1 MKTKLTTIIFAVA
14 VLALPLLAIAD
25 EIQTLDKAM
34 ADARVELKRD
44 FVRRQKMQERMSSN
58 FQHQHGRMLAL
69 IKKCN
74 ELSVMLYLQKKEY
87 TFDLSYALQQVTDE
101 YEDFN
106 KKRTPYDRIVADMDL
121 EIDRYARLLE
131 SMRRLPPA
139 LDSSAVAYPD
149 DSLRF
154 HNDSLEHHIQ
164 AAETTLEE
172 DVEAAVD
179 SLLPVRE
186 ITPFFLSKQGQTD
199 RDTSMYYASEILRM
213 YVESKVQMVADSTHY
228 QEAYLRL
235 KESYDYAKARYMLLQ
250 KEIFR
255 DGQFAVWEI
264 LARPQFFKRMAQNA
278 LTRRETDLHMTAPLW
293 TFFWL
298 LLAIAGALAVRF
310 KKIKVR
316 KTIRLLLPTVVLTLV
331 VIFCRI
337 TFMPNILMNLLFP
350 IVMTLGFIWQ
360 ALACG
365 FNLGKVDK
373 ENRGMGLMSLLVM
386 GAAAL
391 AAIFGYIFIALMI
404 VTWWYFQL
412 AAVLALLAVSH
423 LMGLYKEKRL
433 TKRIASFQD
442 NISYVTGAAKKS
454 LMFGATW
461 FYDLLRDVFIP
472 VLILV
477 SIPLC
482 IRYSLDIFDFT
493 DLFQTFYNTP
503 FFQVLDPT
511 TGAVSFRLSV
521 SNIVLLVALFFV
533 FQYLNKVVQTLWQYL
548 KFVTYLAKTGQQTV
562 QSNDVNLSL
571 GKSVISVIVWFT
583 YITVI
588 VLLLKIPTGSL
599 GLVAGGLSAGI
610 GLAMKDILNN
620 FIYGMQL
627 MSGRLRVGDWIE
639 CDGIRGKVT
648 DINYQTTQI
657 ETISGTLVAFLNANL
672 FGKSFQNLTRNNEY
686 EFTKVTVG
694 VAYGVDIEKV
704 RTVLTEAL
712 EVLKTKDKYGRPI
725 VEPKFGINIRFGDFG
740 DSSVEIAVK
749 QFVLV
754 PERGLFIDR
763 EKEII
768 YKALN
773 DAGITIPFPQCDV
786 HLIKDE

>member
-1 MKTKLTTIIFAVA
+1 MKKKLTTILFAVA

-172 DVEAAVD
+172 DLEAAVD
-179 SLLPVRE
+179 SILPVRE
-186 ITPFFLSKQGQTD
+186 ITPFFLSRQGQTD

-213 YVESKVQMVADSTHY
+213 YVESKSQMVADSTHY

-264 LARPQFFKRMAQNA
+264 LARPQFFKKMAQNA
-278 LTRRETDLHMTAPLW
+278 LTRRETGLHMTEPLW

-316 KTIRLLLPTVVLTLV
+316 KTVRLLLPTVVLTLV

-386 GAAAL
+386 GAADL

-423 LMGLYKEKRL
+423 LMGIYKERRL

-548 KFVTYLAKTGQQTV
+548 KFVTYLAKTGQKTV

-712 EVLKTKDKYGRPI
+712 EVLKTKDKYGRAI

>member
-350 IVMTLGFIWQ
+350 IVMTVGFIWQ

-423 LMGLYKEKRL
+423 LMGIYKERRL

-548 KFVTYLAKTGQQTV
+548 KFVTYLAKTGQSTV

-694 VAYGVDIEKV
+694 VAYGVDIDKV

>member
-1 MKTKLTTIIFAVA
+1 MKKKLTTILFAVA

-316 KTIRLLLPTVVLTLV
+316 KTVRLLLPTVVLTLV

-350 IVMTLGFIWQ
+350 VVMTVGFIWQ

>member
-1 MKTKLTTIIFAVA
+1 MKHTLTTILFTAAVMVLPVLAVA
-14 VLALPLLAIAD
+14 DDV
-25 EIQTLDKAM
+25 QTLDKAM

-58 FQHQHGRMLAL
+58 FQHQHGRMLSL

-74 ELSVMLYLQKKEY
+74 EMSVMLYLQKKEY

-106 KKRTPYDRIVADMDL
+106 RKRTPYDRIVADMDL

-164 AAETTLEE
+164 AAETSLEE
-172 DVEAAVD
+172 DVEAVAD
-179 SLLPVRE
+179 TLLPLRE
-186 ITPFFLSKQGQTD
+186 VTPFFLSKTGRTD

-213 YVESKVQMVADSTHY
+213 YVESKDLMVADSTHY

-255 DGQFAVWEI
+255 DGQAALWDI
-264 LARPQFFKRMAQNA
+264 LARPEFYKRMAQNA
-278 LTRRETDLHMTAPLW
+278 LTRRETGLHMTAPLW

-298 LLAIAGALAVRF
+298 LLAIAAALAVRF

-316 KTIRLLLPTVVLTLV
+316 KTIRLLLPTVVVTLV

-350 IVMTLGFIWQ
+350 IVMTAGFIWQ
-360 ALACG
+360 AVACG

-386 GAAAL
+386 GAAAV

-423 LMGLYKEKRL
+423 LMGIYKEKRL
-433 TKRIASFQD
+433 TKRIARFQD
-442 NISYVTGAAKKS
+442 NITYVTGAAKKS

-461 FYDLLRDVFIP
+461 FYDLLRDVAVP

-503 FFQVLDPT
+503 FFQVIDPT
-511 TGAVSFRLSV
+511 TATVSFRLSV
-521 SNIVLLVALFFV
+521 SNIVLLVALFFA
-533 FQYLNKVVQTLWQYL
+533 FQYINKVIQTLWQYL
-548 KFVTYLAKTGQQTV
+548 KFVTYLAKTGQSTV

-571 GKSVISVIVWFT
+571 GKSIISVIVWFT
-583 YITVI
+583 YVTVI

-768 YKALN
+768 YNALN
-773 DAGITIPFPQCDV
+773 EAGITIPFPQCDV
-786 HLIKDE
+786 HLLKDE

>member
-1 MKTKLTTIIFAVA
+1 MTKKLTTILFAVA
-14 VLALPLLAIAD
+14 VLALPIFAIAD

-121 EIDRYARLLE
+121 DIDRYARLLE

-172 DVEAAVD
+172 DLEAAVD
-179 SLLPVRE
+179 SILPVRE
-186 ITPFFLSKQGQTD
+186 IRPFFLSEQGQTD

-213 YVESKVQMVADSTHY
+213 YVESKSQMVADSTHY

-235 KESYDYAKARYMLLQ
+235 KESYDYAKARYVLLQ

-264 LARPQFFKRMAQNA
+264 LARPQFFKKIAQNA
-278 LTRRETDLHMTAPLW
+278 LTRRETGLHMTEPLW

-316 KTIRLLLPTVVLTLV
+316 KTVRLLLPTVVLTLV

-350 IVMTLGFIWQ
+350 IVMTVGFIWQ

-423 LMGLYKEKRL
+423 LMGIYKERRL

-521 SNIVLLVALFFV
+521 SNIVLLLALFFV

-548 KFVTYLAKTGQQTV
+548 KFVTYLAKTGQKTV

-712 EVLKTKDKYGRPI
+712 EVLKTKDKYGRAI

-773 DAGITIPFPQCDV
+773 DAGIAIPFPQCDV

>member
-1 MKTKLTTIIFAVA
+1 MKKKLTTILFAVA

-213 YVESKVQMVADSTHY
+213 YVESKSQMVADSTHY

-250 KEIFR
+250 KEIFS

-264 LARPQFFKRMAQNA
+264 LARPQFFKKMAQNA

-316 KTIRLLLPTVVLTLV
+316 KTVRLLLPTVVLTLV

-423 LMGLYKEKRL
+423 LMGIYKEKRL

-548 KFVTYLAKTGQQTV
+548 KFVTYLAKTGQSTV

-712 EVLKTKDKYGRPI
+712 EVLKTKDKYGRAI

>member
-548 KFVTYLAKTGQQTV
+548 KFVSYLAKTGQQTV

-639 CDGIRGKVT
+639 CDGISGKVT

-740 DSSVEIAVK
+740 DSAVEIAVK

-768 YKALN
+768 
-773 DAGITIPFPQCDV
+773 
-786 HLIKDE
+786 

>member
-1 MKTKLTTIIFAVA
+1 MKTKLTTILFAVA

-25 EIQTLDKAM
+25 EVQTLDKAM

-58 FQHQHGRMLAL
+58 FQHQHGRMLSL

-186 ITPFFLSKQGQTD
+186 ITPFFLSRQGQTD

-213 YVESKVQMVADSTHY
+213 YVESKSQMVADSTHY

-250 KEIFR
+250 KEIFS

-264 LARPQFFKRMAQNA
+264 LARPQFFKKMAQNA

-316 KTIRLLLPTVVLTLV
+316 KTVRLLLPTVVLTLV

-423 LMGLYKEKRL
+423 LMGIYKERRL

-548 KFVTYLAKTGQQTV
+548 KFVTYLAKTGQKTV

-639 CDGIRGKVT
+639 CDGVRGKVT

-712 EVLKTKDKYGRPI
+712 EVLKTKDKYGRAI

>member
-235 KESYDYAKARYMLLQ
+235 KESYDNAKARYMLLQ

-264 LARPQFFKRMAQNA
+264 LARPQFFKKMAQNA

>member
-1 MKTKLTTIIFAVA
+1 MKKKLTTILFAVA

-58 FQHQHGRMLAL
+58 FQHQHGRMLSL

-172 DVEAAVD
+172 DLEAAVD
-179 SLLPVRE
+179 SILPVRE
-186 ITPFFLSKQGQTD
+186 ITPFFLSRQGQTD

-213 YVESKVQMVADSTHY
+213 YVESKSQMVADSTHY

-264 LARPQFFKRMAQNA
+264 LARPQFFKKMAQNA

-316 KTIRLLLPTVVLTLV
+316 KTVRLLLPTVVLTLV

-386 GAAAL
+386 GAADL

-423 LMGLYKEKRL
+423 LMGIYKERRL

-712 EVLKTKDKYGRPI
+712 EVLKTKDKYGRAI

>member
-1 MKTKLTTIIFAVA
+1 MKKKLTTILFAVA

-316 KTIRLLLPTVVLTLV
+316 KTVRLLLPTVVLTLV

-350 IVMTLGFIWQ
+350 VVMTVGFIWQ

-391 AAIFGYIFIALMI
+391 AAILGYIFIALMI

>member
-1 MKTKLTTIIFAVA
+1 MKKKLTTILFAVA

>member
-1 MKTKLTTIIFAVA
+1 MKTKLTTILFAVIL
-14 VLALPLLAIAD
+14 LALPVLAVTEDQA
-25 EIQTLDKAM
+25 TLDKAM

-44 FVRRQKMQERMSSN
+44 YVRRQRMQERMSSN
-58 FQHQHGRMLAL
+58 FEHQHGRMLSL

-101 YEDFN
+101 YQDFN

-121 EIDRYARLLE
+121 EIDRYARLIE

-139 LDSSAVAYPD
+139 LDSAVVAFPD

-154 HNDSLEHHIQ
+154 HNDSLENHIK
-164 AAETTLEE
+164 AATTSLEE
-172 DVEAAVD
+172 DLETLADTVTVEG
-179 SLLPVRE
+179 S
-186 ITPFFLSKQGQTD
+186 PFFLSRQGQTD

-213 YVESKVQMVADSTHY
+213 YVDMKATMVADSTHY

-235 KESYDYAKARYMLLQ
+235 KESYDYAKDRYMLLQ
-250 KEIFR
+250 REIFR
-255 DGQFAVWEI
+255 DGQAAVWDI
-264 LARPQFFKRMAQNA
+264 AARPQFYKRMAQNA
-278 LTRRETDLHMTAPLW
+278 LTRRETDLHMTTPLW

-298 LLAIAGALAVRF
+298 LLAIAAALMVRIR
-310 KKIKVR
+310 KINVR
-316 KTIRLLLPTVVLTLV
+316 KAVWLLLPTVVVTLV

-350 IVMTLGFIWQ
+350 IVMTAGFIWQ
-360 ALACG
+360 ALACTVN
-365 FNLGKVDK
+365 FKKVDK
-373 ENRGMGLMSLLVM
+373 ENRSMGLVSLLVM
-386 GAAAL
+386 AASAL

-423 LMGLYKEKRL
+423 LMGIYKEKRL
-433 TKRIASFQD
+433 TKRIARFQQ
-442 NISYVTGAAKKS
+442 NITFVTGTAKKS

-461 FYDLLRDVFIP
+461 FYDLLRDVVVP

-482 IRYSLDIFDFT
+482 VRYSLDIFDFD

-503 FFQVLDPT
+503 FFQVIDPAT
-511 TGAVSFRLSV
+511 TKVFFRLSV
-521 SNIVLLVALFFV
+521 SNIVLLVALYFV
-533 FQYLNKVVQTLWQYL
+533 FNYINKFVQTLWQYL
-548 KFVTYLAKTGQQTV
+548 KFITFLAKTGQNTV
-562 QSNDVNLSL
+562 QANEINLSL
-571 GKSVISVIVWFT
+571 GKSIISVIVWFT

-588 VLLLKIPTGSL
+588 VLLLRIPTGSL

-620 FIYGMQL
+620 FIYGIQL

-657 ETISGTLVAFLNANL
+657 ETVSGTLVAFLNANL

-704 RTVLTEAL
+704 RKVLLEAL
-712 EVLKTKDKYGRPI
+712 EQLKTKDKYGREI
-725 VEPKFGINIRFGDFG
+725 IEPKFGINIRFGDFG

-754 PERGLFIDR
+754 PERGGFIDK

-773 DAGITIPFPQCDV
+773 AAGITIPFPQCDV

>member
-264 LARPQFFKRMAQNA
+264 LARPQFFKKMAQNA

-350 IVMTLGFIWQ
+350 IVMTVGFIWQ

-740 DSSVEIAVK
+740 DSAVEIAVK

-773 DAGITIPFPQCDV
+773 EAGITIPFPQCDV

>member
-264 LARPQFFKRMAQNA
+264 LARPQFFKKMAQNA

-350 IVMTLGFIWQ
+350 IVMTVGFIWQ

-391 AAIFGYIFIALMI
+391 AAILGYIFIALMI

-548 KFVTYLAKTGQQTV
+548 KFVTYLAKTGQSTV

-694 VAYGVDIEKV
+694 VAYGVDIDKV

>member
-264 LARPQFFKRMAQNA
+264 LARPQFFKKMAQNA

-350 IVMTLGFIWQ
+350 IVMTVGFIWQ

-548 KFVTYLAKTGQQTV
+548 KFVTYLAKTGQSTV

>member
-1 MKTKLTTIIFAVA
+1 MKKKLTTILFAVA

-25 EIQTLDKAM
+25 EVQTLDKAM

-44 FVRRQKMQERMSSN
+44 FVRRQRMQERMSSN
-58 FQHQHGRMLAL
+58 FQHQHGRMLSL

-264 LARPQFFKRMAQNA
+264 LARPQFFKKMAQNA

-712 EVLKTKDKYGRPI
+712 EVLKTKDKYGRAI

>member
-264 LARPQFFKRMAQNA
+264 LARPQFFKKMAQNA

-350 IVMTLGFIWQ
+350 IVMTVGFIWQ

-391 AAIFGYIFIALMI
+391 AAILGYIFIALMI

-423 LMGLYKEKRL
+423 LMGIYKERRL

-493 DLFQTFYNTP
+493 DLFQAFYNTP

-548 KFVTYLAKTGQQTV
+548 KFVTYLAKTGQSTV

>member
-548 KFVTYLAKTGQQTV
+548 KFVTYLAKTGQSTV

>member
-264 LARPQFFKRMAQNA
+264 LARPQFFKKMAQNA

-350 IVMTLGFIWQ
+350 IVMTVGFIWQ

-391 AAIFGYIFIALMI
+391 AAILGYIFIALMI

>member
-1 MKTKLTTIIFAVA
+1 MKHSLTTFLFAVA
-14 VLALPLLAIAD
+14 VLALPMLAIAD
-25 EIQTLDKAM
+25 DVQTLDKAM

-58 FQHQHGRMLAL
+58 FEHQHGRMLSL

-154 HNDSLEHHIQ
+154 HNDSLESHIK
-164 AAETTLEE
+164 AAESTLEE
-172 DVEAAVD
+172 AVEAAAD
-179 SLLPVRE
+179 TLLPVRE
-186 ITPFFLSKQGQTD
+186 ITPFFLSDQGRTD

-213 YVESKVQMVADSTHY
+213 YVESKNLMVADSTHY

-235 KESYDYAKARYMLLQ
+235 KESYDYAKARYVLLQ

-255 DGQFAVWEI
+255 DGQAAVWEI
-264 LARPQFFKRMAQNA
+264 LARPQFYKRMAQNA
-278 LTRRETDLHMTAPLW
+278 LTRRETNLHMTGPLW

-298 LLAIAGALAVRF
+298 LLAIAAALAVRF

-316 KTIRLLLPTVVLTLV
+316 KTVRLLLPTVVVTLV

-350 IVMTLGFIWQ
+350 VVMTVGFIWQ
-360 ALACG
+360 AIACG

-386 GAAAL
+386 AAAAL
-391 AAIFGYIFIALMI
+391 AAILGYIFIALMI

-423 LMGLYKEKRL
+423 LMGIYKEKRL

-442 NISYVTGAAKKS
+442 NITYVTGAAKKS

-461 FYDLLRDVFIP
+461 FYDLLRDVAVP

-503 FFQVLDPT
+503 FFQVIDPT
-511 TGAVSFRLSV
+511 TGNVSFRLSV

-548 KFVTYLAKTGQQTV
+548 KFVTYLAKTGQSTV
-562 QSNDVNLSL
+562 QTNDVNLSL

-672 FGKSFQNLTRNNEY
+672 FGKSFQNLTRNNDY

-704 RTVLTEAL
+704 RKVLTEAL
-712 EVLKTKDKYGRPI
+712 EELKTKDKYGRAI

-763 EKEII
+763 EKELI

-773 DAGITIPFPQCDV
+773 NAGITIPFPQCDV

>member
-1 MKTKLTTIIFAVA
+1 MKKKLTTILFAVA

-58 FQHQHGRMLAL
+58 FQHQHGRMLSL

-172 DVEAAVD
+172 DLEAAVD
-179 SLLPVRE
+179 SILPVRE
-186 ITPFFLSKQGQTD
+186 ITPFFLSRQGQTD

-213 YVESKVQMVADSTHY
+213 YVESKSQMVADSTHY

-264 LARPQFFKRMAQNA
+264 LARPQFFKKMAQNA

-316 KTIRLLLPTVVLTLV
+316 KTVRLLLPTVVLTLV

-386 GAAAL
+386 GAADL

-423 LMGLYKEKRL
+423 LMGIYKERRL

-548 KFVTYLAKTGQQTV
+548 KFVTYLAKTGQKTV

-712 EVLKTKDKYGRPI
+712 EVLKTKDKYGRAI

-754 PERGLFIDR
+754 PERSLFIDR

>member
-1 MKTKLTTIIFAVA
+1 MKKKLTTILFAVA

-264 LARPQFFKRMAQNA
+264 LARPQFFKKMAQNA

-350 IVMTLGFIWQ
+350 IVMTVGFIWQ

-423 LMGLYKEKRL
+423 LMGIYKEKRL

-503 FFQVLDPT
+503 FFQVLDPG

-548 KFVTYLAKTGQQTV
+548 KFVTYLAKTGQKTV

>member
-1 MKTKLTTIIFAVA
+1 MTKKLTTILFAVA
-14 VLALPLLAIAD
+14 VLALPIFAIAD

-172 DVEAAVD
+172 DLEAAVD
-179 SLLPVRE
+179 SILPVSE
-186 ITPFFLSKQGQTD
+186 ITPFFLSPQGQTD

-213 YVESKVQMVADSTHY
+213 YVESKSQMVADSTHY

-235 KESYDYAKARYMLLQ
+235 KESYDYAKARYVLLQ

-264 LARPQFFKRMAQNA
+264 LARPQFFKKIAQNA
-278 LTRRETDLHMTAPLW
+278 LTRRETGLHMTEPLW

-316 KTIRLLLPTVVLTLV
+316 KTVRLLLPTVVLTLV

-350 IVMTLGFIWQ
+350 IVMTVGFIWQ

-423 LMGLYKEKRL
+423 LMGIYKERRL

-521 SNIVLLVALFFV
+521 SNIVLLLALFFV

-548 KFVTYLAKTGQQTV
+548 KFVTYLAKTGQKTV

-694 VAYGVDIEKV
+694 VAYGTDIDKV
-704 RTVLTEAL
+704 RSILEEAL
-712 EVLKTKDKYGRPI
+712 APLRTKDKYGRDI
-725 VEPKFGINIRFGDFG
+725 IDPKFGINIRFGEFG
-740 DSSVEIAVK
+740 DSAVEIAVK

-754 PERGLFIDR
+754 PERAGLIDK
-763 EKEII
+763 EKEVI
-768 YKALN
+768 YNALN
-773 DAGITIPFPQCDV
+773 EAGITIPFPQCDV

>member
-1 MKTKLTTIIFAVA
+1 MKKKLTTILFAVA

-58 FQHQHGRMLAL
+58 FQHQHGRMLSL

-172 DVEAAVD
+172 DLEAAVD
-179 SLLPVRE
+179 SILPVRE
-186 ITPFFLSKQGQTD
+186 ITPFFLSRQGQTD

-213 YVESKVQMVADSTHY
+213 YVESKSQMVADSTHY

-250 KEIFR
+250 KEIFS

-264 LARPQFFKRMAQNA
+264 LARPQFFKKMAQNA

-316 KTIRLLLPTVVLTLV
+316 KTVRLLLPTVVLTLV

-386 GAAAL
+386 GAADL

-423 LMGLYKEKRL
+423 LMGIYKERRL

-548 KFVTYLAKTGQQTV
+548 KFVTYLAKTGQKTV

-712 EVLKTKDKYGRPI
+712 EVLKTKDKYGRAI

>member
-1 MKTKLTTIIFAVA
+1 MKTKLTTILFAVA

-25 EIQTLDKAM
+25 DIQTLDKAM

-179 SLLPVRE
+179 SLLPERE
-186 ITPFFLSKQGQTD
+186 ITPFFLSRQGQTD

-213 YVESKVQMVADSTHY
+213 YVESKNQMVADSTHY

-235 KESYDYAKARYMLLQ
+235 KESYDYAKARYVLLQ

-255 DGQFAVWEI
+255 DGQFAVWDI
-264 LARPQFFKRMAQNA
+264 FARPQFFKKMAQNA
-278 LTRRETDLHMTAPLW
+278 LTRRETGLHMTAPLW

-298 LLAIAGALAVRF
+298 LLAIAAALAVRF

-316 KTIRLLLPTVVLTLV
+316 KTVRLLLPTVVLTLV

-350 IVMTLGFIWQ
+350 VVMTVGFIWQ

-386 GAAAL
+386 GASAL
-391 AAIFGYIFIALMI
+391 AAILGYIFIALMI

-423 LMGLYKEKRL
+423 LMGIYKEKRL
-433 TKRIASFQD
+433 AKRIASFQD

-548 KFVTYLAKTGQQTV
+548 KFVTYLAKTGQSTV

-712 EVLKTKDKYGRPI
+712 EELKTKDKYGRAI

-773 DAGITIPFPQCDV
+773 AAGITIPFPQCDV

>member
-1 MKTKLTTIIFAVA
+1 MKKKLTTILFAVA

-264 LARPQFFKRMAQNA
+264 LARPQFFKKMAQNA

-337 TFMPNILMNLLFP
+337 TFMPNILMNLLCP

-391 AAIFGYIFIALMI
+391 AAILGYIFIALMI

-472 VLILV
+472 VLVLV

-740 DSSVEIAVK
+740 DSAVEIAVK

-773 DAGITIPFPQCDV
+773 EAGITIPFPQCDV